1 MNILDTIKMMESE
14 DYKERFKAEYY
25 QLKIR
30 FEKLSEMLLKWNK
43 NELSFTPTC
52 KKSIYIEQLKEMY
65 RYMLILEQR
74 AIIEKTD
81 L

>member
-1 MNILDTIKMMESE
+1 VKIIK
-14 DYKERFKAEYY
+14 RG
-25 QLKIR
+25 LKQ
-30 FEKLSEMLLKWNK
+30 NK

-74 AIIEKTD
+74 AIIEKID